1 MKFTTNTKP
10 IVDGLELGIINENIS
25 KFYQKSCVVQLTVED
40 AGLRVNTEAP
50 SIKSELL
57 FKGKVEGDGT
67 NQVFVD
73 SKLFKDLMGTIDTN
87 EVEFELLSDRLS
99 VRSGKAEFR
108 LPVVLSSADVELERP
123 NEDSQNGSGFDIEQ
137 QNWKFI
143 KDHQMYSIGISLNH
157 PVYTYVWV
165 SDDGKVI
172 VGDYDN
178 SIFTYS
184 KNIDF
189 NETCLIPSS
198 IINLLT
204 NVPENSV
211 IVPIGRSYRIFVTAD
226 PFTYICEFTPKYED
240 DEGVGSYKANM
251 ILSFFDDTSNSFKI
265 DSNKILK
272 YINQADLFSST
283 DSIIS
288 VNVTDSTFNMKNEN
302 VDCTIP
308 IDNPYGDFELNL
320 QLGFFKNLIMHID
333 SDEINICPL
342 KQGDE
347 CSGII
352 AWTDDISTVLGSVDN

>member
-1 MKFTTNTKP
+1 MKFTANTKP
-10 IVDGLELGIINENIS
+10 IVDGLDLGIINENIN
-25 KFYQKSCVVQLTVED
+25 KYYQKSCVVQLTVQD
-40 AGLRVNTEAP
+40 NGLRINTEAP

-73 SKLFKDLMGTIDTN
+73 SKLFKDLMNTIDTD
-87 EVEFELLSDRLS
+87 EVEFELFDDRLS
-99 VRSGKAEFR
+99 IKSGKAEFR
-108 LPVVLSSADVELERP
+108 LPVVLSSEDVELDRP
-123 NEDSQNGSGFDIEQ
+123 NEESQNGSSFDIEQ
-137 QNWKFI
+137 KNWKFI

-211 IVPIGRSYRIFVTAD
+211 IVPIGRSYRIFVSTD
-226 PFTYICEFTPKYED
+226 PFTYSCEFTPKYED
-240 DEGVGSYKANM
+240 DEGVGSYQADM
-251 ILSFFDDTSNSFKI
+251 ILNFFEDMSNSFKI
-265 DSNKILK
+265 NSNQILK
-272 YINQADLFSST
+272 YINQADLFSSSN
-283 DSIIS
+283 SIIDI
-288 VNVTDSTFNMKNEN
+288 NVTDSSFNMKNEN

-308 IDNPYGDFELNL
+308 IDNAYDNFELSL
-320 QLGFFKNLIMHID
+320 QLALFKNLIMHID
-333 SDEINICPL
+333 SDDINICPL

-352 AWTDDISTVLGSVDN
+352 VWNDDISTVLGSVDN